1 MGFPAGPND
10 SLPGTTLSPSETESV
25 RVNAERLQIRL
36 TAALGE
42 SLRCA
47 APIWVS
53 AVRPDSTTAA
63 EVRGTGAFQLT
74 GLVPGFYRLRA
85 FRDLS
90 GDGVQQADEPAGV
103 FPQAVELL
111 PGRRVTGIDWE
122 IVLAPREGR

>member
-1 MGFPAGPND
+1 
-10 SLPGTTLSPSETESV
+10 LPGATLSPAETESV
-25 RVNAERLQIRL
+25 RVNAEDLRTRL
-36 TAALGE
+36 TAALTE

-53 AVRPDSTTAA
+53 AVRPDSTTAG
-63 EVRGTGAFQLT
+63 EVRGTGTFQLT
-74 GLVPGFYRLRA
+74 GLAPGFYRLSA

-90 GDGVQQADEPAGV
+90 GDGVPQTDEPAGV

-122 IVLAPREGR
+122 IILAPRGSR